1 MGCMDVMSAV
11 KVLHSMA
18 DVPVT
23 RLGEVRAS
31 VLPCVPP
38 LNPKKLQFPVSTTG
52 KGDFSSSRRRAKTVS
67 VTFDDIVVANI
78 ANQVR
83 KGYEQCDSTLYRQL
97 EKYPVAPQRP
107 RMYNTTLAAKQLKH
121 FTSIDLTCYEKLA
134 EESDTDDDID
144 WEDSLS
150 RGGLNVETTDS
161 NSTFMSI
168 QDDDRSYNTVEDLA
182 VKTAN
187 LKVKVS
193 PIAKKRGNASSAK
206 LDSPPRVARAAY
218 KKVNKVKKKP
228 SLDAGR
234 TITWTPK
241 QDQLLFSRVKRF
253 AKKVQNRE
261 RGWAVIAKPFPNLS
275 VAAVTTRAHKVLKKR
290 ETSIEQLIRDG
301 FGNE

>member
-1 MGCMDVMSAV
+1 
-11 KVLHSMA
+11 
-18 DVPVT
+18 
-23 RLGEVRAS
+23 
-31 VLPCVPP
+31 
-38 LNPKKLQFPVSTTG
+38 
-52 KGDFSSSRRRAKTVS
+52 
-67 VTFDDIVVANI
+67 
-78 ANQVR
+78 
-83 KGYEQCDSTLYRQL
+83 
-97 EKYPVAPQRP
+97 
-107 RMYNTTLAAKQLKH
+107 MYNTTLAAKQLKH

-161 NSTFMSI
+161 SSTFMSI

-193 PIAKKRGNASSAK
+193 PIAKKRGIASSAK

-234 TITWTPK
+234 TITWTRK
-241 QDQLLFSRVKRF
+241 
-253 AKKVQNRE
+253 
-261 RGWAVIAKPFPNLS
+261 
-275 VAAVTTRAHKVLKKR
+275 
-290 ETSIEQLIRDG
+290 
-301 FGNE
+301 

>member
-1 MGCMDVMSAV
+1 
-11 KVLHSMA
+11 MA
-18 DVPVT
+18 DVPMS

-31 VLPCVPP
+31 VLPNIPL
-38 LNPKKLQFPVSTTG
+38 LNPKKLQFTVST
-52 KGDFSSSRRRAKTVS
+52 KEEGDFSSSRTRAKTVS
-67 VTFDDIVVANI
+67 ITSDDIDVVNI
-78 ANQVR
+78 ANQV
-83 KGYEQCDSTLYRQL
+83 KEGYEQCDSTLYRQL
-97 EKYPVAPQRP
+97 KQCPVAPQRP
-107 RMYNTTLAAKQLKH
+107 RMYNTTLAAKQLKP

-144 WEDSLS
+144 WDDSLS
-150 RGGLNVETTDS
+150 RGGLSVEATDS
-161 NSTFMSI
+161 SSLSTFMST
-168 QDDDRSYNTVEDLA
+168 QVDDRNYNTVEDLA

-187 LKVKVS
+187 LKVKVA
-193 PIAKKRGNASSAK
+193 PIAKKRGIASSAK
-206 LDSPPRVARAAY
+206 LDSPPRFARAAY

-228 SLDAGR
+228 SWDAGR

-241 QDQLLFSRVKRF
+241 QDELLFSRVKRF